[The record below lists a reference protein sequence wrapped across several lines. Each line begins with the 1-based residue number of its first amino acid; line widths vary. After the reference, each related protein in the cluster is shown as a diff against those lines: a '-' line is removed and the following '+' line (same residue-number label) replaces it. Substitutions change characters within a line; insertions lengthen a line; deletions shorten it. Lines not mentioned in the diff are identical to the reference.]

1 MEKLKWACIGI
12 GKHTELRGGVNA
24 IAYAHAEALKRNA
37 DEFELVAGASLEQE
51 NLDAFAREFPSRGY
65 LDINELLAK
74 ERLDGCTISTWAP
87 AREEHV
93 TAAIKAGVKNILIEK
108 PLALTMDAADRMKT
122 AADAAGARLFVNFQ
136 RRYGRP
142 FELAKEVV
150 ESGRLGA
157 IVSVDLAQ
165 PCSNALD
172 FGPHFVNAAQF
183 ILGNPAPK
191 AVFAGAEGLG
201 TVPWHG
207 MKVEARMMAAVF
219 LENGVRLDYTAMPEN
234 SWDAPVIRV
243 NGTKGFCELWTNKPE
258 EAKSVFR
265 LVTAEGEENPAL
277 DENFHHGDEDRF
289 LYFQRR
295 YADIARAIRTGAP
308 SRVDFDGG
316 YATQKIL
323 LAMYESAEKGRLV
336 EASQSMRKLIIYM
349 RQ

>member
-37 DEFELVAGASLEQE
+37 DDFELVAGASLEQE

-65 LDINELLAK
+65 LDIKELFAR

-93 TAAIKAGVKNILIEK
+93 TAAIQAGVKNILIEK
-108 PLALTMDAADRMKT
+108 PLALTMDAADRMKA
-122 AADAAGARLFVNFQ
+122 AADKAGARLFVNYQ

-142 FELAKEVV
+142 FELAKEAV

-157 IVSVDLAQ
+157 VVSVDLAQ
-165 PCSNALD
+165 PCSNVLD
-172 FGPHFVNAAQF
+172 FGPHFINSALF
-183 ILGNPAPK
+183 ILGNPAPA
-191 AVFAGAEGLG
+191 AVLAGADGLG
-201 TVPWHG
+201 KNLWHG
-207 MKVEARMMAAVF
+207 VKTEERMTATIYLAD
-219 LENGVRLDYTAMPEN
+219 GVRLDYTAMPEN

-258 EAKSVFR
+258 GAKSVFR
-265 LVTAEGEENPAL
+265 LVTAAGEENPEL

-289 LYFQRR
+289 LYFQRC
-295 YADIARAIRTGAP
+295 YAALAKAIRTGEK
-308 SRVDFDGG
+308 SRVDFEDG

-323 LAMYESAEKGRLV
+323 SAVCKSAEMGRIV
-336 EASQSMRKLIIYM
+336 IP
-349 RQ
+349 